1 MSDKIINSFQ
11 QRRQLNEAFS
21 NIANT
26 KTQAE
31 LLEAVRQITR
41 EYPSELIITTLM
53 KFLDTKNSQMRGGLG
68 HLAALLPPD
77 EIVDA
82 LHRTVANRNLST
94 QLRLNSVSIL
104 ERFLGETVSPT
115 LLGDLQDTDEI
126 AFQSLCEAVEEGRQN
141 RYILLEY
148 VTQMR
153 DEDEAV
159 AEIVLNQIQRLPEPD
174 QLEMLRLIA
183 QDDRL
188 VVARMALKQLTA
200 LSTEQ
205 AGGNLLRAL
214 HTLQFTLQPAL
225 AQEAERAMRKQRF
238 TGNVY
243 EPAPM
248 DGWRALMSPAEA
260 SGNQLIWLFY
270 APADRPDEGI
280 YLSIVVNIELGILQ
294 VYGNEFVEI
303 SALPSPKSIGD
314 LVTMASDA
322 GEPVAYSEVPFD
334 YARWLIQEVLK
345 THWEGDA
352 AHTLFGEYTLYNDLI
367 WQFDAPEADESLTT
381 YFEPSINSEF
391 NLQGLEDAVDSLL
404 AHPAMVSWIQ
414 AKQAVLHAIR
424 KHLVL
429 DFDND
434 IREIAALLLEE
445 LSQWQDYQ
453 ILLNGLR
460 NGLVLQGPWLQIAGS
475 EQTAAQTKMIRQSFD
490 ALPPNQNP
498 FLIQLFSHGLMG
510 LQK

>member
-1 MSDKIINSFQ
+1 MTDKIINSFQ

-41 EYPSELIITTLM
+41 EFPSALIISTLM

-68 HLAALLPPD
+68 HLATLLPPD
-77 EIVDA
+77 EITGA

-104 ERFLGETVSPT
+104 ERFLGETVSPS

-126 AFQSLCEAVEEGRQN
+126 AFQSLCEAVEEGRHN

-159 AEIVLNQIQRLPEPD
+159 AEIVLSQIQRLPEPD
-174 QLEMLRLIA
+174 QIEMLRLIA

-188 VVARMALKQLTA
+188 VVARMALKQLVN
-200 LSTEQ
+200 LSAEK

-214 HTLQFTLQPAL
+214 HTLQFTLPPAL
-225 AQEAERAMRKQRF
+225 AQEAERALRKHKF
-238 TGNVY
+238 TGNLY
-243 EPAPM
+243 EAPSRE
-248 DGWRALMSPAEA
+248 GWRALMSPAEA

-270 APADRPDEGI
+270 APADQPDEGV
-280 YLSIVVNIELGILQ
+280 YLSVVVNIELGILQ
-294 VYGNEFVEI
+294 MYGNEYVEI
-303 SALPSPKSIGD
+303 TALPSPKSIGE
-314 LVTMASDA
+314 LVTMTSDA
-322 GEPVAYSEVPFD
+322 GEPVAYLEVPFE
-334 YARWLIQEVLK
+334 YARWLIQETLA

-352 AHTLFGEYTLYNDLI
+352 AQALFGEYTLYNDLL
-367 WQFDAPEADESLTT
+367 WQFDAPQANEDLAK
-381 YFEPSINSEF
+381 YFESTSNPDF
-391 NLQGLEDAVDSLL
+391 NLQELEGAVDSVL

-414 AKQAVLHAIR
+414 AKQAVLQAIR
-424 KHLVL
+424 KHLVFN
-429 DFDND
+429 FDND
-434 IREIAALLLEE
+434 IHEIAALLLEE
-445 LSQWQDYQ
+445 LSQWPDYQ
-453 ILLNGLR
+453 ILITGLR
-460 NGLVLQGPWLQIAGS
+460 NGLVLQGPWLEIAGS
-475 EQTAAQTKMIRQSFD
+475 EKAAAQTKMIRQSFD